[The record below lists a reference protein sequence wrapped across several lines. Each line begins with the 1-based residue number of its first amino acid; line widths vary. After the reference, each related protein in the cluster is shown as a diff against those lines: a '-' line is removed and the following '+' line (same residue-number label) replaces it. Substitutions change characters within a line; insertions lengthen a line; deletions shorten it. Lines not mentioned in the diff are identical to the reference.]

1 MRRINA
7 DILIIG
13 AGPAGAM
20 AALFLS
26 KKNISCHLVDKAKFP
41 RDKICGDA
49 LSGKVVE
56 ILKRYDPALIDQ
68 LGTSNIQVGSYGVN
82 FIAPN
87 NKWLR
92 VPFKQHYTA
101 LERPPGFVSK
111 RIDFDNFLI
120 EEVKKRGN
128 IEFTEDVELR
138 IFEKIEDGYL
148 CYDADKSIEIKTK
161 LLIACDG
168 SSSSFA
174 KQVNNFSISNKENCF
189 GLRAYYTGIK
199 GLDKDNFIELHFIN
213 DLLPGYFWIFPL
225 PNGEANIG
233 LGIRADVVTKK
244 KLKLPQLLE
253 KVLNMPQFK
262 DRFKDAIL
270 TSKIQLHALPMG
282 TRRRQLHGDNFLLA
296 GDAAALIDPFTG
308 EGIGNAMVSGLCAAE
323 TIENALI
330 EQDFSA
336 KMLST
341 YDQKIYTRLGPELQ
355 MSTNLQKLVMYPRL
369 FNYVVNKA
377 TNNKELQNLIS
388 TMFEDIDLRAKFKDP
403 KFYFKLLFN

>member
-1 MRRINA
+1 MRRI
-7 DILIIG
+7 DTKILIIG

-26 KKNISCHLVDKAKFP
+26 KKNINCLLVDKAKFP

-56 ILKRYDPALIDQ
+56 ILKRYEPSFIDQ
-68 LGTSNIQVGSYGVN
+68 LVQSDIQVGAYGVN

-92 VPFKQHYTA
+92 VPFKQNYAA
-101 LERPPGFVSK
+101 LERAPGFVSK

-120 EEVKKRGN
+120 EEVRKKEN
-128 IEFTEDVELR
+128 IEFVENTELR

-148 CYDADKSIEIKTK
+148 CYNADKSIEIRTK
-161 LLIACDG
+161 VVIACDG
-168 SSSSFA
+168 ASSSFA
-174 KQVNNFSISNKENCF
+174 KQGNNFSISNKENCY
-189 GLRAYYTGIK
+189 GLRAYYKGIR
-199 GLDKDNFIELHFIN
+199 GLDKDNFIELHFIKE
-213 DLLPGYFWIFPL
+213 LLPGYFWIFPL

-244 KLKLPQLLE
+244 KLKLPHLLE
-253 KVLNMPQFK
+253 KVLSMPQFK
-262 DRFKDAIL
+262 DRFKEANLID
-270 TSKIQLHALPMG
+270 KIQLHALPMG
-282 TRRRQLHGDNFLLA
+282 TKQRQLHGDNFLLA

-308 EGIGNAMVSGLCAAE
+308 EGIGNAMMSALCAAE
-323 TIENALI
+323 TVENAIL
-330 EQDFSA
+330 EKDYSA
-336 KMLST
+336 NLLST
-341 YDQKIYTRLGPELQ
+341 YDQKVYKRLGPELQ

-377 TNNKELQNLIS
+377 TNNTELQNLIS